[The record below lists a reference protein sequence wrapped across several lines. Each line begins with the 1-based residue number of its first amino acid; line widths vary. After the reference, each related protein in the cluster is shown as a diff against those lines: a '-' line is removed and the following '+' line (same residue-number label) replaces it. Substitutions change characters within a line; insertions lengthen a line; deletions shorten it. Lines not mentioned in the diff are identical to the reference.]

1 MFRSILL
8 TVTLSI
14 AFPVAAQDVDG
25 AETYDLLCASCHGA
39 SAMGEGPLADL
50 LMVPVPDLRGL
61 SARNDGTFPTEMI
74 VRQIDGRDQ
83 MRAHGS
89 PMPAF
94 GGYFDDGAPSMA
106 LKTED
111 GMPILTS
118 PAIVALIEY
127 LRSIQEE

>member
-1 MFRSILL
+1 MFKALL
-8 TVTLSI
+8 AIPLVFSALPT
-14 AFPVAAQDVDG
+14 FAQEVEG
-25 AETYDLLCASCHGA
+25 AEAYRMICASCHGE

-50 LMVPVPDLRGL
+50 LRVPVPDLRGL
-61 SARNDGTFPTEMI
+61 AARNEGVFPTEHV
-74 VRQIDGRDQ
+74 VRQIDGRDM

-94 GGYFDDGAPSMA
+94 GGYFDTGERSMA

-118 PAIVALIEY
+118 PGVVAVIEY
-127 LRSIQEE
+127 LMSIQE